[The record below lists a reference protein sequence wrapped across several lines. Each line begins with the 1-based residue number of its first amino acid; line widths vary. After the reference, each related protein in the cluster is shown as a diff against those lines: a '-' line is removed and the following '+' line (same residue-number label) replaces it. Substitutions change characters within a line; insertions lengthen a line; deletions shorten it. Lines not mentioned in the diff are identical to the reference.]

1 MLKIQK
7 ENLNICFKITRIH
20 HRFDMNTYCL
30 THGMISIGAATMGT
44 GYILHTSFHLVWNYE
59 KDRITED
66 MCTYIQLL

>member
-7 ENLNICFKITRIH
+7 ENLNIFFKITRIH

-44 GYILHTSFHLVWNYE
+44 GYILHTSFHLV
-59 KDRITED
+59 
-66 MCTYIQLL
+66 